1 MQYIVR
7 SGALLQ
13 FPELV
18 SELGQDPLALLEA
31 AGIESAVLKTP
42 DSYLP
47 YPALARLLNRAAAT
61 CRQPDF
67 GVLLAQRQGL
77 HVVGALASQLCLQP
91 SLERALRM
99 IQRHLVF
106 HARGVSVETH
116 EAEGQALLTMD
127 IAFAH
132 RVDCT
137 QLYSLSLG
145 LLARSLDQLCGRAL
159 RPVRVE
165 FSQGRPTDTT
175 AFHQLF
181 GRVTGFGQPYNRI
194 VYAASALK
202 LPVQVDAEL
211 RKQLNAQWRE
221 NLDASAPLSLPQEV
235 QRAIRALLPTG
246 DCCLESVSRTLDL
259 HPRVLQK
266 RLQAQHISFGAI
278 LRATRKQ
285 LACEHLAHGDI
296 RLTDLALH
304 LGYSEL
310 AVFSRHFKRWTG
322 LAPQAWRK
330 RQSEESNIEDIA
342 E

>member
-1 MQYIVR
+1 MRYIVR

-31 AGIESAVLKTP
+31 EGVEPAVLKTP
-42 DSYLP
+42 DNYFP
-47 YPALARLLNRAAAT
+47 YPALARVLNRAATA
-61 CRQPDF
+61 CRRPDF
-67 GVLLAQRQGL
+67 SVLLAQRQGL

-91 SLERALRM
+91 NLERALRM

-106 HARGVSVETH
+106 HAHGVTVRLD

-132 RVDCT
+132 RVECK
-137 QLYSLSLG
+137 QLFSLSLG
-145 LLARSLDQLCGRAL
+145 LLARSLEQLCGRAL

-165 FSQGRPTDTT
+165 LSHTQPADT
-175 AFHQLF
+175 AAYHQVF
-181 GRVTGFGQPYNRI
+181 GRVTRFGQPYNRV
-194 VYAASALK
+194 VYAATALK
-202 LPVQVDAEL
+202 LPVQVNAEL

-221 NLDASAPLSLPQEV
+221 NSGALVPLSLTQEV

-246 DCCLESVSRTLDL
+246 DCCLESVSRTVDL
-259 HPRVLQK
+259 HPRILQK
-266 RLQAQHISFGAI
+266 RLQDQRTSFGAI

-285 LACEHLAHGDI
+285 LACEHLARSDI

-310 AVFSRHFKRWTG
+310 AVFSRHFKHWTG
-322 LAPQAWRK
+322 MAPRAWRK
-330 RQSEESNIEDIA
+330 HQSETLKAFGAGE
-342 E
+342 

>member
-18 SELGQDPLALLEA
+18 GELGKNPFVLLEE
-31 AGIESAVLKTP
+31 AGIEPAILKFP
-42 DSYLP
+42 DNYLP
-47 YPALARLLNRAAAT
+47 YTALARLLDRAALS
-61 CRQPDF
+61 CDRPDF

-106 HARGVSVETH
+106 HARGVSVTLEQS
-116 EAEGQALLTMD
+116 EGQALLTMD
-127 IAFAH
+127 IAFSH
-132 RVDCT
+132 RVECT

-145 LLARSLDQLCGRAL
+145 LLARSLDQLCGQTL

-165 FSQGRPTDTT
+165 FNRAKPADMT
-175 AFHQLF
+175 AYHAVF
-181 GRVTGFGQPYNRI
+181 GRVARFGQTCNRV
-194 VYAASALK
+194 VYAASALN
-202 LPVQVDAEL
+202 LPVKVSTEL
-211 RKQLNAQWRE
+211 RRQLNAHWRE
-221 NLDASAPLSLPQEV
+221 NLAASAPLSLPQQV

-246 DCCLESVSRTLDL
+246 DCCLASVSRTVDL

-266 RLQAQHISFGAI
+266 RLQDRRISFGTL
-278 LRATRKQ
+278 LRGTRKQ
-285 LACEHLAHGDI
+285 LACEHLAHSDI

-310 AVFSRHFKRWTG
+310 SVFSRHFKHWTG
-322 LAPQAWRK
+322 MAPLAWRK
-330 RQSEESNIEDIA
+330 RHPEKSQGDSAYS
-342 E
+342 